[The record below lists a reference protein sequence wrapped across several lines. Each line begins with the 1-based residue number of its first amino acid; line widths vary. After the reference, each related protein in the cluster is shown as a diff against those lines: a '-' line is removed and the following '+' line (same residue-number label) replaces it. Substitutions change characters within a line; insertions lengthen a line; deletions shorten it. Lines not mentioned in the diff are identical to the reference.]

1 MSERDPDPNFWLIPN
16 PIRIHHY
23 VFRYNEK
30 TKSLEYTVSMKD
42 EEKDG
47 TKAGDKVQEDKAS
60 SNEKEQPVEKVFCV
74 EYSSEKSLSLEPC
87 HEESP
92 YQKWQWTNL

>member
-1 MSERDPDPNFWLIPN
+1 
-16 PIRIHHY
+16 
-23 VFRYNEK
+23 
-30 TKSLEYTVSMKD
+30 MKD